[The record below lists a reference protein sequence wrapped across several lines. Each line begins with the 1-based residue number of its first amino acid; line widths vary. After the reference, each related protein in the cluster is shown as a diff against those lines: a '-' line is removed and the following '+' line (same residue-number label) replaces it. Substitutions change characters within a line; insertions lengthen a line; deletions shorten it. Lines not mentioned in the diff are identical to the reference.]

1 MLSAA
6 LAMPQELPSKTEET
20 HTAER
25 MADAIQE
32 CMKLRNGP
40 CGILEVMKMG
50 LFTLDEIA
58 RYWPEANSIVQKKS
72 KRPGQC

>member
-6 LAMPQELPSKTEET
+6 LTMSQELLSNVEDTD
-20 HTAER
+20 TAER

-32 CMKLRNGP
+32 CMKLQNGP
-40 CGILEVMKMG
+40 CSILEVMKIG
-50 LFTLDEIA
+50 LFSLDEIA
-58 RYWPEANSIVQKKS
+58 RYWSEANSIVQMKT